1 MVISSAPDHNLE
13 MHKRFLVLLT
23 VALALASLQSI
34 ASAAVKPGTKCTKLG
49 QTSTSAGI
57 KYTCVKSGKK
67 LVWNKGVAVKKA
79 APVPTPSAT
88 ATPTSTPTP
97 TPTASEPPKT
107 SDPFSVYGMDAER
120 FKAVDEYGAK
130 LVSTRKKD
138 AASII
143 SILET
148 PNDETVIRMTQN
160 AQFAYSVYEQ
170 FMPLGFAPKWI
181 VGESENWLRSQIK
194 DCPNL
199 AANLRP
205 NSGAAT
211 CRLTLVW
218 RAIKVRD
225 DDIMRN
231 TMLVQ
236 GGHEIFHLYQQE
248 LWGQYWAVTPLWLRE
263 GTASLAMGIIL
274 THFEDRKSFPEYGAA
289 QKFDGNPKDRNSCE
303 AALDKWEKNPTAQDF
318 GSYNGC
324 EYGLGMLMNEFL
336 IMKGYTLK
344 DTLDVVKLIGT
355 GIDFPTAFQQVYKI
369 STAEYFKQL
378 RAHLKTLNYGW

>member
-1 MVISSAPDHNLE
+1 MSKKIL
-13 MHKRFLVLLT
+13 MLLAASLT
-23 VALALASLQSI
+23 LALIQPSAN
-34 ASAAVKPGTKCTKLG
+34 AAVKPGTKCTKLG

-57 KYTCVKSGKK
+57 KYTCVKSGKN
-67 LVWNKGVAVKKA
+67 LMWNKGVAVKKA
-79 APVPTPSAT
+79 APVPTPTPSAT
-88 ATPTSTPTP
+88 ATPTPTPTPAP

-130 LVSTRKKD
+130 IVASRKKD

-181 VGESENWLRSQIK
+181 VGESENWLRSQVK

-218 RAIKVRD
+218 RAGDVND
-225 DDIMRN
+225 VVNNRN
-231 TMLVQ
+231 LMVVQ

-248 LWGQYWAVTPLWLRE
+248 LWGQYWAVTPDWIRE
-263 GTASLAMGIIL
+263 GAASLGMGIIL

-289 QKFDGNPKDRNSCE
+289 QKVERSPKDRNTCG
-303 AALDKWEKNPTAQDF
+303 AALDKWEKNESAQGF
-318 GSYNGC
+318 GFNNGC
-324 EYGLGMLMNEFL
+324 EYGLGLLMNEFL

-355 GIDFPTAFQQVYKI
+355 GTDFPTAFQQVYKI
-369 STAEYFKQL
+369 SLEEYFKQL
-378 RAHLKTLNYGW
+378 RAYLKTLNYGW

>member
-1 MVISSAPDHNLE
+1 MDSLRKFTLTFVAS
-13 MHKRFLVLLT
+13 VLLLSFVT
-23 VALALASLQSI
+23 SPSH
-34 ASAAVKPGTKCTKLG
+34 AAVKPGTKCVKLG

-57 KYTCVKSGKK
+57 KYTCVKSGKN
-67 LVWNKGVAVKKA
+67 LMWNKGVAVKKV
-79 APVPTPSAT
+79 APVPTPTPSAT
-88 ATPTSTPTP
+88 ATPTPTP

-170 FMPLGFAPKWI
+170 FMPLDFAPKWI

-218 RAIKVRD
+218 RAGDVND
-225 DDIMRN
+225 VVNNRN
-231 TMLVQ
+231 LMVVQ

-248 LWGQYWAVTPLWLRE
+248 LWGQYWAVTPDWIRE
-263 GTASLAMGIIL
+263 GAASLGMGIIL

-289 QKFDGNPKDRNSCE
+289 QKVERSPKDRNTCG
-303 AALDKWEKNPTAQDF
+303 AALDKWEKNESAQGF
-318 GSYNGC
+318 GFNNGC
-324 EYGLGMLMNEFL
+324 EYGLGLLMNEFL
-336 IMKGYTLK
+336 IMKGHTLK

-355 GIDFPTAFQQVYKI
+355 GVDFPTAFQQVYKI
-369 STAEYFKQL
+369 SMAEFFKQL

>member
-1 MVISSAPDHNLE
+1 VAISSFRQHNLP
-13 MHKRFLVLLT
+13 MRRSILVLLT
-23 VALALASLQSI
+23 TSLALASVQSI
-34 ASAAVKPGTKCTKLG
+34 ATAAVKPGTKCTKQG

-57 KYTCVKSGKK
+57 KYTCIKSGNK

-79 APVPTPSAT
+79 APV
-88 ATPTSTPTP
+88 ATPKS
-97 TPTASEPPKT
+97 SEPPKT

-130 LVSTRKKD
+130 LVASRKKD
-138 AASII
+138 VVSII

-148 PNDETVIRMTQN
+148 PNDAAVIRMTQN

-181 VGESENWLRSQIK
+181 VGESENWLRSQLK
-194 DCPNL
+194 DCPNM

-205 NSGAAT
+205 NSGGAT
-211 CRLTLVW
+211 CRLTIVW
-218 RAIKVRD
+218 RAINVRD
-225 DDIMRN
+225 DDIMRE

-248 LWGQYWAVTPLWLRE
+248 LWGQYWAVTPDWLRE
-263 GTASLAMGIIL
+263 GAASLGMGIIL

-289 QKFDGNPKDRNSCE
+289 HKVSRSPKDRDTCE
-303 AALDKWEKNPTAQDF
+303 AALDKWEKNESAQGF
-318 GSYNGC
+318 GFNNGC
-324 EYGLGMLMNEFL
+324 EYGLGLLMNEFL
-336 IMKGYTLK
+336 IMKGHTLK
-344 DTLDVVKLIGT
+344 DTLDVIKLTGT
-355 GIDFPTAFQQVYKI
+355 GVDFPSAFQQVYKI
-369 STAEYFKQL
+369 SMAEYFKQL